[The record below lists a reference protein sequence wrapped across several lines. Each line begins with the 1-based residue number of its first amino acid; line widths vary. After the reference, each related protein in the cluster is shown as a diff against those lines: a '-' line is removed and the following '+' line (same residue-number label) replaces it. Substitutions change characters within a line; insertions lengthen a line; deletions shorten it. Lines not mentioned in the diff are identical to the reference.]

1 MFMKYYN
8 PITKI
13 VAYSTELLVQGVD
26 ITNRSVLKELSWFE
40 LRDRNDYTYDKK
52 NFYLIKLGIPQFDEV
67 ELIYY
72 QDYTIV
78 SLTSVDKVKLL
89 TSVKDKLNEKVNDL
103 AYTDICK
110 GFDTEM
116 MVDGTLQMVH
126 FSYDVIDQSN
136 FSDAANLSMIST
148 MKQIDIST
156 VDWNGYINYNS
167 STGGNLV
174 VFTLNAIDFLKLHSV
189 ALKHKNNLI
198 MLCKEIK
205 SEIDAAVSIDDLLI
219 RMEKYSI
226 TVEV

>member
-1 MFMKYYN
+1 MKYYN
-8 PITKI
+8 PITKT
-13 VAYSTELLVQGVD
+13 VVYSTELLVQGVD

-219 RMEKYSI
+219 RMAKYSI

>member
-1 MFMKYYN
+1 MKYYN
-8 PITKI
+8 PITKT

-174 VFTLNAIDFLKLHSV
+174 VFTLNAIDF
-189 ALKHKNNLI
+189 
-198 MLCKEIK
+198 
-205 SEIDAAVSIDDLLI
+205 
-219 RMEKYSI
+219 
-226 TVEV
+226 